1 MGRIGQAERLA
12 AVDAGVGSEPC
23 REVGPPGVGLP
34 AGRPRP
40 GGDELISS
48 LSQALVRS
56 RRLLAATSA
65 LGTVLTVADVA
76 DVAFRTAAQDA
87 AVNFAGFVLFGEDG
101 LPGRVLAWPTLSD
114 RVFTDIWVHAR
125 NPGPA
130 ALGEVVRTGLPRF
143 DQSRS
148 GYLSDFP
155 DRRGVFDA
163 IGIDATATLPLIVS
177 GRIIGVLS
185 LAWSGPRSFDEDER
199 AYLCT
204 LAGVY
209 AQAVERAR
217 LHERQRSVVE
227 TLQRAILPRALPALP
242 GLELVARYLPAG
254 RDAEIGGDWYD
265 AAVRPDGTVTLVVG
279 DVGGHGLPAVSA
291 MAELRH
297 AAHAYAIEGRE
308 PAAITTQ
315 LSANLVAA
323 RDDTLAT
330 AVVATLDP
338 ASGRLT
344 WSCAGHPP
352 PLVLTGT
359 GAVYLD
365 DIHGPMLGVEP
376 GYAYGEGTRTLP
388 PASRLLLY
396 SDGLI
401 ERRDASLTDRL
412 GDLATAAATSLAA
425 GADELDVLCDEV
437 LAEIAGAEAREDDIC
452 LLATRGVRTAPA
464 DRPETAHEDR
474 HQAPGERARAAQ

>member
-1 MGRIGQAERLA
+1 MRQMGQAEQPTADGPVAAEPRRGGGPLGGDGSPGLA
-12 AVDAGVGSEPC
+12 F
-23 REVGPPGVGLP
+23 P
-34 AGRPRP
+34 AGRPSP
-40 GGDELISS
+40 AADELISS

-76 DVAFRTAAQDA
+76 DVAFRTAAEDA
-87 AVNFAGFVLFGEDG
+87 AVTFAGFVLFGEDG
-101 LPGRVLAWPTLSD
+101 SPGRVLAWPTLSD
-114 RVFTDIWVHAR
+114 PVFTDIWVHAR

-130 ALGEVVRTGLPRF
+130 ALGEVVRTGRPRF
-143 DQSRS
+143 DRSRA
-148 GYLSDFP
+148 GYLADFP
-155 DRRGVFDA
+155 DRRDVFDA

-199 AYLCT
+199 AYLRT
-204 LAGVY
+204 LTGVY

-227 TLQRAILPRALPALP
+227 TLQRAILPRALPTLP
-242 GLELVARYLPAG
+242 GLKLVARYLPAG

-297 AAHAYAIEGRE
+297 AAHAYAIEGRD

-323 RDDTLAT
+323 QDDVLAT
-330 AVVATLDP
+330 AVVATFAPD
-338 ASGRLT
+338 SGRLT

-352 PLVLTGT
+352 PLVLSSA
-359 GAVYLD
+359 GAEYLD
-365 DIHGPMLGVEP
+365 DVHGPMLGVEP
-376 GYAYGEGTRTLP
+376 GYDYGEESRTLP

-401 ERRDASLTDRL
+401 ERRDTSLTDRL
-412 GDLATAAATSLAA
+412 DALATAAAACLAA
-425 GADELDVLCDEV
+425 GADELDALCDQL
-437 LAEIAGAEAREDDIC
+437 LAEVAGPQGREDDVC
-452 LLATRGVRTAPA
+452 LLATRG
-464 DRPETAHEDR
+464 
-474 HQAPGERARAAQ
+474 G